1 MPVDSTDSPA
11 IKGPVP
17 SGFSECLKV
26 SDCVPF
32 FGVTELVTV
41 VKPQLDWAGGR
52 GRVAND

>member
-1 MPVDSTDSPA
+1 MPVGWTDSPA

-17 SGFSECLKV
+17 SGFSERLKV
-26 SDCVPF
+26 SNCVPF
-32 FGVTELVTV
+32 FVVTALVTV

>member
-41 VKPQLDWAGGR
+41 VKPQLDWARSMGR
-52 GRVAND
+52 MAND

>member
-1 MPVDSTDSPA
+1 MPVGWMDSPA

-17 SGFSECLKV
+17 SGFSERLKV

-32 FGVTELVTV
+32 FVVTELVTV
-41 VKPQLDWAGGR
+41 VKPQLDWARGR

>member
-11 IKGPVP
+11 IKRPVP

-32 FGVTELVTV
+32 FVVTALVTV
-41 VKPQLDWAGGR
+41 VKPQLDWARGR

>member
-1 MPVDSTDSPA
+1 MSVGWTDSPA

-17 SGFSECLKV
+17 SGFSQCLTV

-32 FGVTELVTV
+32 FVVTALVTV
-41 VKPQLDWAGGR
+41 VKPQLDWARGR

>member
-11 IKGPVP
+11 IKEPVP

-32 FGVTELVTV
+32 FVVTELVTV
-41 VKPQLDWAGGR
+41 VKPQLDWPGGR